1 MFSKIMEYLHK
12 INFYD
17 LFEIQSNSKP
27 IDIINAYKR
36 KINKI
41 KNIHI
46 LDNNQIL
53 EIKILKSGLHILLDK
68 KLRLLYNKSLES
80 EPLPMNHEMNDSFES
95 VFNIDN
101 SWMNNNKIDNNKK
114 NDHETNM
121 IGDRI
126 FSLTN
131 FNRKPGYSTNDEIDL
146 RKPLQGRV
154 EKKI

>member
-1 MFSKIMEYLHK
+1 MEYLHK

-36 KINKI
+36 KINKF

>member
-1 MFSKIMEYLHK
+1 MEYLHK

-17 LFEIQSNSKP
+17 LFEIETNSKP

-36 KINKI
+36 KINKF
-41 KNIHI
+41 KNIHTF
-46 LDNNQIL
+46 DNNQIL
-53 EIKILKSGLHILLDK
+53 EIKILKSGLYILLDK

-80 EPLPMNHEMNDSFES
+80 EPMPMNHEMNDSLDS

-101 SWMNNNKIDNNKK
+101 SWMNNNNIKI
-114 NDHETNM
+114 DHETNM
-121 IGDRI
+121 ISNRI
-126 FSLTN
+126 FSLSN
-131 FNRKPGYSTNDEIDL
+131 LNRKPGYSTNDEIDL